1 MLLNVNIFR
10 FNGDLVIKVK
20 KTNPGI
26 EDDDITSEVL
36 REYLDHRSRNPN
48 KLKAYKVKEH
58 IRTIEDYL
66 SIKNSL

>member
-36 REYLDHRSRNPN
+36 REYLDNRSRNPKKDHR
-48 KLKAYKVKEH
+48 KL
-58 IRTIEDYL
+58 IEDYVD
-66 SIKNSL
+66 IKNRL